1 MTYLTHFIRQRCPLL
16 GGTVNAESRKPL
28 QNMGWTR
35 GLEPPTTGIT
45 SRGSTIELRPP
56 YCVQVARLAGLE
68 PATYSLEGCCSI
80 LLSYRRSPDRVIRLK
95 NFERMVGAER
105 FELPTLW
112 SQTRCATRLRYA
124 PNKSSCSKAADNMHL
139 KAVRQS
145 LNRHLRKFFSTL
157 GLA

>member
-1 MTYLTHFIRQRCPLL
+1 
-16 GGTVNAESRKPL
+16 
-28 QNMGWTR
+28 MGWTR

-95 NFERMVGAER
+95 SSERMVGAER

-124 PNKSSCSKAADNMHL
+124 PNYILLLERGGQYASACRSSIPESPLTHFFFNVRMSIHGKSSWKC
-139 KAVRQS
+139 
-145 LNRHLRKFFSTL
+145 
-157 GLA
+157 